1 MGSFVGIVAI
11 ALILI
16 MVLVWLNIYL
26 LRRRPPNKK
35 GLRGGDDEL
44 QQVSS
49 TPPES
54 PRRRSE
60 ARVSESH
67 EAARENTEFTK
78 SRASEETEVYR
89 KVPVRGREAEET
101 ASQRPG
107 GTYSEDVKVGDVE
120 VLSARNNESTH
131 GSGKVFE
138 RRALPFVLSRSSV
151 PLFEGEAWL
160 KCFYQLMEDP
170 GVVGWMAFHDEILG
184 ASDRIY
190 EDGFVDALR
199 GYRRTVS
206 KLQKEVGLSHV
217 VETSIV
223 GEEGM
228 VWFLTGR
235 EDSWFALFLDRDVD
249 VHRLVHQLLAD
260 VLGAHSEQTSPYP

>member
-26 LRRRPPNKK
+26 LRRRPPHKK
-35 GLRGGDDEL
+35 GLRVGNDEL
-44 QQVSS
+44 QRVSS
-49 TPPES
+49 TPSES
-54 PRRRSE
+54 PRRQSE
-60 ARVSESH
+60 AKVSESH
-67 EAARENTEFTK
+67 EVARENTEFTK
-78 SRASEETEVYR
+78 PRASEEAEAYR
-89 KVPVRGREAEET
+89 RVPVRGREAGET
-101 ASQRPG
+101 APQRPR

-120 VLSARNNESTH
+120 VLSAHDNEPTH

-260 VLGAHSEQTSPYP
+260 VLGAHSEQTSP